1 MRYFFAVFVLTIA
14 TIYLVAGKQGDE
26 SRKPPIEIFDD
37 MVRQAKFRP
46 QQPND
51 FFENGRT
58 SQPFVPGT
66 VARGSRYQDD
76 PINTGRIPSQAGT
89 TNFVDVIPVEVTAK
103 LLARGR
109 ERFGI
114 SCKPCH
120 GPSGDG
126 NGITKKF
133 GMGVVASLHDPRI
146 VGLPDGEIFHV
157 ITHGRNLM
165 GGYGA
170 NITVEDRWAIV
181 AYVRALQRSRL
192 GFVEDVPS
200 EVRSELKKQ

>member
-1 MRYFFAVFVLTIA
+1 MRYFFAVFFLTIA
-14 TIYLVAGKQGDE
+14 TVFLIAGRQGDE

-46 QQPND
+46 QQPNT

-58 SQPFVPGT
+58 SQRFVEGT
-66 VARGSRYQDD
+66 VARGSNYQDD
-76 PINTGRIPSQAGT
+76 PINTGRIPSAAGT
-89 TNFVDVIPVEVTAK
+89 TNFVSVIPVDVNATMM
-103 LLARGR
+103 ARGR
-109 ERFGI
+109 QRYAI
-114 SCKPCH
+114 SCKVCH

-126 NGITKKF
+126 NGITKKL
-133 GMGVVASLHDPRI
+133 GMGVVASLHDQRI
-146 VGLPDGEIFHV
+146 VGLPDGEIFNT
-157 ITHGRNLM
+157 ITHGKNLM

-192 GFVEDVPS
+192 GIIEDVPS
-200 EVRSELKKQ
+200 EVRGDLK